1 MNGHLPPI
9 HDAGRLRRPGRIGS
23 RRCELPRPGIT
34 ILESVTALFVLGVAL
49 TFSVQLLST
58 ASRQLRR
65 LEDRDRANWAVS
77 NVLER
82 LTRGGMA
89 APPAVAAAHGGEW
102 EWPEPPPPLASLPGA
117 RIVVEMTAATVD
129 PSTAAGDR
137 NATASRP
144 VSGQRIRVS
153 VVGPGERGT
162 REVLAALTA
171 WKFGGEAPP

>member
-1 MNGHLPPI
+1 MTGHSPPI
-9 HDAGRLRRPGRIGS
+9 HTAGRLRRPGRIGS
-23 RRCELPRPGIT
+23 RRRAWPRPGIT

-49 TFSVQLLST
+49 TFSVQLLAT

-82 LTRGGMA
+82 LTRGGVA
-89 APPAVAAAHGGEW
+89 APPAVAAAQGGEW

-162 REVLAALTA
+162 REVLAGLTA
-171 WKFGGEAPP
+171 WKFGGEGPP